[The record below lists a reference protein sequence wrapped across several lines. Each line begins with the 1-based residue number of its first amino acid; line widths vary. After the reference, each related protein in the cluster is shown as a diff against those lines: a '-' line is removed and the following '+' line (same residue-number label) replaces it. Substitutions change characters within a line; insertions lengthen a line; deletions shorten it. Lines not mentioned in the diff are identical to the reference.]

1 VPGRLSV
8 AIKVE
13 SVAEVSINI
22 SMLVTDC
29 ADSYLLVPFYAFVDS
44 VGLQLAG
51 RPS

>member
-1 VPGRLSV
+1 MTSQVGCPCS
-8 AIKVE
+8 
-13 SVAEVSINI
+13 EVSL